1 MASPRRIEKP
11 KQLLVEGKDPENV
24 FEAFT
29 RHLKL
34 QSIQVQDFGGVDE
47 LRGFLKAFVKSPAF
61 DTVSSMGIVRDAE
74 NSAASAFQSVHS
86 SLTNVGLPAPSGAG
100 QRFGDSPA
108 VTVLILPGDDNP
120 GMLET
125 LLCQTFAD
133 APVNRCI
140 DDFFECVG
148 SLPGPPD
155 KARAHAYLAT
165 RSYPEVSTGVA
176 AQKGYW
182 PLDHDDFADVRSFLK
197 TL

>member
-1 MASPRRIEKP
+1 M
-11 KQLLVEGKDPENV
+11 GWMNC
-24 FEAFT
+24 EA
-29 RHLKL
+29 
-34 QSIQVQDFGGVDE
+34 
-47 LRGFLKAFVKSPAF
+47 FLKAFVKSPAF

-140 DDFFECVG
+140 DDFFRVRWLPARPTGQG
-148 SLPGPPD
+148 SCPCIPSDEVISRGFHRRGGAKRLLAPGSRRLRRCPLLPENPVETHCPGIRACPPIGC
-155 KARAHAYLAT
+155 LLICG
-165 RSYPEVSTGVA
+165 SG
-176 AQKGYW
+176 
-182 PLDHDDFADVRSFLK
+182 
-197 TL
+197 